1 MIRRPKADDFD
12 SEAAGTDYLA
22 KTFLEEVEFT
32 DTGNVDV
39 EGNKIVLAKSII
51 GPIGFVH
58 FDMIRYAPIAKEPTA
73 KKPKPAKRK
82 PTKIKRKP

>member
-39 EGNKIVLAKSII
+39 DGNKIVLAKSII
-51 GPIGFVH
+51 GPIGFIH
-58 FDMIRYAPIAKEPTA
+58 FDMIRYAPA
-73 KKPKPAKRK
+73 KKEQPVKKPAPAK
-82 PTKIKRKP
+82 PSKKGGKKC